1 MIPSVGKPK
10 ILYQDHKNIKFESL
24 DFYLDLAK
32 KIISKMAPTFFTG
45 LSKEMLKSEDAIS
58 FVANA
63 IMMGDWRWKKE
74 SDKLKEQ
81 SEENKQYKSLYSYR
95 NQCGIWAIQTYV
107 TKKYKQ
113 NNNSKKIKEKYS
125 INYTDDNDVSLE
137 GIIADTSQ
145 IEPINKIIE
154 DETNNNIKSLIQQLF
169 NTDIISDKQKDQVKM
184 YYYDNM
190 TLEQIGK
197 QQGVTREAVRQSI
210 KTAISK
216 IRTLI

>member
-24 DFYLDLAK
+24 DFYINLAK
-32 KIISKMAPTFFTG
+32 KIISKMAPTFFSG
-45 LSKEMLKSEDAIS
+45 LSKEMLKNEDAIS

-63 IMMGDWRWKKE
+63 IMMGDWRWKKDTIKDN
-74 SDKLKEQ
+74 SN
-81 SEENKQYKSLYSYR
+81 EEKQYKTLYSYR

-107 TKKYKQ
+107 TKRYKQ
-113 NNNSKKIKEKYS
+113 NNSSKKIKEKYS

-137 GIIADTSQ
+137 SVIADHSQ
-145 IEPINKIIE
+145 IEPVDKIIE
-154 DETNNNIKSLIQQLF
+154 EEKNNNIKSLIEQLF
-169 NTDIISDKQKDQVKM
+169 NTDILSDKQKDQVKM

-190 TLEQIGK
+190 TLEQIGRV
-197 QQGVTREAVRQSI
+197 QGVTREAVRQSI

>member
-24 DFYLDLAK
+24 DFYINLAK
-32 KIISKMAPTFFTG
+32 KIISKMAPTFFSG
-45 LSKEMLKSEDAIS
+45 LSKEMLKNEDAIS

-63 IMMGDWRWKKE
+63 IMMGDWRWKKDTIKDN
-74 SDKLKEQ
+74 SN
-81 SEENKQYKSLYSYR
+81 EEKQYKTLYSYR
-95 NQCGIWAIQTYV
+95 NQCGIWAMQTYV
-107 TKKYKQ
+107 TKRYKQ
-113 NNNSKKIKEKYS
+113 NNSSKKIKEKYS

-137 GIIADTSQ
+137 SVIADHSQ
-145 IEPINKIIE
+145 IEPVDKIIE
-154 DETNNNIKSLIQQLF
+154 EEKNNNIKSLIEQLF
-169 NTDIISDKQKDQVKM
+169 NTDILSDKQKDQVKM

-190 TLEQIGK
+190 TLEQIGRV
-197 QQGVTREAVRQSI
+197 QGVTREAVRQSI

>member
-24 DFYLDLAK
+24 EFYLDLAK

-45 LSKEMLKSEDAIS
+45 LSKEMLKNEDAIS

-74 SDKLKEQ
+74 SDTLKQDAED
-81 SEENKQYKSLYSYR
+81 KQYKSLYSYR

-125 INYTDDNDVSLE
+125 INYTDDNDITLE
-137 GIIADTSQ
+137 SIIADDSQ
-145 IEPINKIIE
+145 SEPIDTIIE
-154 DETNNNIKSLIQQLF
+154 QEKYDNIKNLIEQLF
-169 NTDIISDKQKDQVKM
+169 NTEIISDKQKDQVKM

-190 TLEQIGK
+190 TLEQIGRI
-197 QQGVTREAVRQSI
+197 QGVTREAVRQSI
-210 KTAISK
+210 KTALSK
-216 IRTLI
+216 IRTLV